1 MSFIVIGRQMVSLPL
16 ATRIKGGSIED
27 ALALIQ
33 SMMVESGWTVTQ
45 EEDGSD
51 TGYRQILNG
60 GYQAWLLIDEDS
72 GEIKR
77 LYHNASDQLCVTDA
91 ESAFELLG
99 SATDYKYYEGEPE
112 VGAMPVEDLPEEK
125 PPTKKK
131 QLIR

>member
-1 MSFIVIGRQMVSLPL
+1 MSFIVIGKQMVSLPL
-16 ATRIKGGSIED
+16 ATRIEEDSIES
-27 ALALIQ
+27 ALVTIQ

-45 EEDGSD
+45 EEDGSE
-51 TGYRQILNG
+51 TGYRQIMNG

-99 SATDYKYYEGEPE
+99 AATDYKHYEGEPD
-112 VGAMPVEDLPEEK
+112 VTA
-125 PPTKKK
+125 
-131 QLIR
+131 